1 MTKNESIKCF
11 YCGKEAT
18 QESTDLKSIV
28 YHCND
33 CGFELISRYLKKFP
47 GTLIC
52 TKKLLF

>member
-52 TKKLLF
+52 TKKLSF